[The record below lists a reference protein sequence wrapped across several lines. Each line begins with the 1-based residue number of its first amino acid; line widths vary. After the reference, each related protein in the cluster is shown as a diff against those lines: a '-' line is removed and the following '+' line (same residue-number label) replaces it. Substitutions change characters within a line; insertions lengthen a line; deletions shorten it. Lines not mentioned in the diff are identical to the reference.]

1 MKTNIASKINNIKIP
16 QSRRIFYSFLI
27 AFVFWFFI
35 KSEDSY
41 LVTQKIPLVARNLQE
56 QKTYKEEVPDY
67 IVVTMR
73 GSGRSFI
80 WLTFFENF
88 YDDYK
93 AILDLSSIADEY
105 NFDLNSYYRQNP
117 TKIVLPSSLD
127 LEFIEVVSPR
137 NIVIN
142 LDQYLVKKV
151 PIRSQLFI
159 STEAGYVKVG
169 DPLFLPDSINI
180 GGPQEIVDGIKFVNT
195 EKDTFL
201 NLNVSIENELSIIN
215 PNKLVDFDPK
225 KVQGYID
232 IQPISETIITSIP
245 VNLINKPNDVE
256 VFVNPSTVS
265 LTIIGGLNQ
274 VANTLPEEIL
284 VTIDFREWKP
294 DKQFYSPKIDIPGNL
309 FKWENL
315 SPNNLEILVVDR
327 EEPIKEN

>member
-1 MKTNIASKINNIKIP
+1 MKTNITSKINNIKIP

-27 AFVFWFFI
+27 AFIFWFFI

-67 IVVTMR
+67 IFVTMK

-105 NFDLNSYYRQNP
+105 NFDLNNYYRDNP
-117 TKIVLPSSLD
+117 TKIVLPTSLD

-151 PIRSQLFI
+151 PIKSQFLV
-159 STEAGYVKVG
+159 STEAGYVQVG
-169 DPLFLPDSINI
+169 NPLFSPDSISI
-180 GGPQEIVDGIKFVNT
+180 GGPQEVVKNIEFVNT
-195 EKDTFL
+195 KNDTFFKL
-201 NLNVSIENELSIIN
+201 NASVKNEFPIIN

-225 KVQGYID
+225 KVEGYIN
-232 IQPISETIITSIP
+232 IQPISETIVTSIP

-265 LTIIGGLNQ
+265 LTIIGGLDQ
-274 VANTLPEEIL
+274 VANTLPEDIL
-284 VTIDFREWKP
+284 VTIDFREWRP
-294 DKQFYSPKIDIPGNL
+294 EKQFYSPKIDIPNNL

-327 EEPIKEN
+327 EEPIKDN